1 MWKQKNSTTYLYVY
15 ITFFQLFGKD
25 FNIKLLVDV
34 IIEVKPS
41 GVTMGSHHFQQM
53 AELGYL
59 DKVDPVKLESVKLLL
74 PSGSSVPPSCIET
87 LKRKFPNLMG
97 IGNFYG
103 LTELGKCNQSHQSS
117 KSSNLSKGKSVLES
131 WVTTFL
137 PHR

>member
-1 MWKQKNSTTYLYVY
+1 MRGRDGEKL
-15 ITFFQLFGKD
+15 TFFQLFGKD

-59 DKVDPVKLESVKLLL
+59 DKVEPVKLESVKLLL
-74 PSGSSVPPSCIET
+74 PSGSSVPPCCIET

-103 LTELGKCNQSHQSS
+103 LTELGKCNQSHQTYQRHQSS
-117 KSSNLSKGKSVLES
+117 KSSNLSRGKSVLES

-137 PHR
+137 PN